1 MNNNKLPIETEKGI
15 SLDKDT
21 QINLVVNRSGGDEY
35 TIDLGRVFHNMKVT
49 KRFYAWIVIL
59 CMVLGLCAPL
69 VMYQINKVPLTV
81 YSVVTLRYEIDNPE
95 QKNEDD
101 PKRILVKDLTAPDGK
116 ELDLNQITSAFV
128 LQNALNDLTLSQPIN
143 LSNLRSNIGIQRILT
158 EDSKRQQ
165 EILNTMM
172 ENKSA
177 DAYQQMADMENEYT
191 NTFIVSLTNGFGNE
205 DAGTKMELK
214 DDELKLLLDQILIEY
229 NGYLV
234 KTYQDAKL
242 PEDAISVIDM
252 EELDIPESVDQFRTA
267 LRNLY
272 TYCDEQTD
280 DIKDYRS
287 WQTGYSLNDLML
299 NLQLIQEV
307 DVEYLYSYVFAN
319 GIARD
324 RDEVIDNYKYN
335 LLVAQTEL
343 AEINNN
349 IEAVKVLL
357 DNYKNDEILVSSP
370 DSESMQTAVTNTS
383 YYNNLILQQADNQKQ
398 AATKE
403 QEITEIQTR
412 IESLVSARDI
422 VTQAETNEAEEE
434 LIHLAEKCQGI
445 NEQVR
450 NHMEEV
456 FASSF
461 YNTLAEHSV
470 ALGKNPSFL
479 VASLKNMII
488 GLVVGAVVGL
498 VIWFLGGL
506 VPEFSR
512 RREIVEQEESNQD
525 KEVEA

>member
-1 MNNNKLPIETEKGI
+1 MDNNKLPNEKGI
-15 SLDKDT
+15 SIDKET
-21 QINLVVNRSGGDEY
+21 QINLVVNRSEEEY

-49 KRFYAWIVIL
+49 KGLYAWILIL
-59 CMVLGLCAPL
+59 CIVAGLCVPL
-69 VMYQINKVPLTV
+69 IMYQVNKPPLKV
-81 YSVVTLRYEIDNPE
+81 YSVVTLKYDIDNLNP
-95 QKNEDD
+95 QNDDD
-101 PKRILVKDLTAPDGK
+101 PKRIPVDDLTAPDGT

-128 LQNALNDLTLSQPIN
+128 LQNALNDMTLSQPIT

-158 EDSKRQQ
+158 EESKRQQ
-165 EILNTMM
+165 EILSAMV
-172 ENKSA
+172 ENKSS
-177 DAYQQMADMENEYT
+177 DAYQQMANMENEYT
-191 NTFIVSLTNGFGNE
+191 NTFIVSLSNGFGDEE
-205 DAGTKMELK
+205 DRVKLELK
-214 DDELKLLLDQILIEY
+214 ENELRLLLDQILIEY

-234 KTYQDAKL
+234 KTYQDAQL

-272 TYCDEQTD
+272 TYCDEKTD
-280 DIKDYRS
+280 EIKDYRS

-307 DVEYLYSYVFAN
+307 DVEYLYAYVFGN

-335 LLVAQTEL
+335 LLVAQTEIE
-343 AEINNN
+343 EINNN

-370 DSESMQTAVTNTS
+370 DSDKMQTAVTNTS
-383 YYNNLILQQADNQKQ
+383 YYNNLILQQADNEKM
-398 AATKE
+398 AAAKE

-412 IESLVSARDI
+412 IESLVSARGI
-422 VTQAETNEAEEE
+422 VTQAETDEAEAE
-434 LIHLAEKCQGI
+434 LDRLAEKCQGI
-445 NEQVR
+445 NDLIR
-450 NHMEEV
+450 AHMEEI
-456 FASSF
+456 FATSF

-479 VASLKNMII
+479 AACLKNMII
-488 GLVVGAVVGL
+488 GVVVGAIIGC

-506 VPEFSR
+506 SLEFSR
-512 RREIVEQEESNQD
+512 RRERIEKIDAEKD
-525 KEVEA
+525 KGVEA